1 MKQCAGASTLNW
13 VVSRPGMCS
22 CNILR
27 SCKECYKIER
37 FRRLYARSRLMVRA
51 HSTLV
56 RRENGRTSTSLLVL
70 SNPFPP
76 PPAQTPLRP
85 QKLKAY
91 RPPQTEPPPLGPS
104 QPANGKS

>member
-13 VVSRPGMCS
+13 VVSGPGMRS

-56 RRENGRTSTSLLVL
+56 RRENGSNFKSIIAL
-70 SNPFPP
+70 SKLFPTP
-76 PPAQTPLRP
+76 QAQTLFMP
-85 QKLKAY
+85 QKIQAHTD
-91 RPPQTEPPPLGPS
+91 PQMGPTR
-104 QPANGKS
+104 